1 VSSTPP
7 PVGLGLAQSV
17 VLRASVRPLFGLHHR
32 PGGPQRRRVAFLL
45 CQPLGYE
52 ALCSYRAFRL
62 IAEQLCG
69 AGFHVLRFDYTG
81 TGNSA
86 DDALG
91 GASLG
96 EDIDAAIESLKAT
109 AGVEQV
115 CLLGLRA
122 GALLA
127 AEASCR
133 RDDICGLALLAT
145 PMTGKTL
152 VRELRAFQAMF
163 DGSAPA
169 DQGGLR
175 VAGFSVAPPAVAELQ
190 AIDTAK
196 LRFPPG
202 LPMLLLRREDLSAE
216 VRLAQRC
223 TTEGQRVTS
232 EVLPEYGALLSAA
245 ETTVVSDVL
254 LARVRGW
261 ADLTFPEWLPLEPVD
276 PDEPEKVAVLESDG
290 VCERGLRFGTGGRM
304 FGIFTEPASGIARSP
319 RMLGVVLLNT
329 GANHHVGAA
338 RLNVHLAR
346 RLAAQGHVC
355 LRFDLSGLGESRA
368 MPGQPE
374 NELYAKDIVADA
386 QEALQALRQSH
397 GVEQLMLVGVC
408 SGAFLGFRV
417 ALLEPRVVGQV
428 LVNLGVFEHPNPAA
442 FEVRMKTTFKSSRAY
457 LDAVLELRTW
467 RRLLRGDVAA
477 LPVLRHVMRNA
488 AQRARASV
496 ETQLRRITGKTEEIP
511 PVERDFR
518 RLCERG
524 TRTLL
529 VYSGNDAALDHL
541 ATQLGP
547 EAETLAHYPTFRLH
561 IYDAAD
567 HTFTR
572 LDVQRELEDEIAA
585 FAAQL

>member
-1 VSSTPP
+1 
-7 PVGLGLAQSV
+7 V
-17 VLRASVRPLFGLHHR
+17 VLREGTVHPLFGLHHR
-32 PGGPQRRRVAFLL
+32 PSALQQRRTAFLL

-69 AGFHVLRFDYTG
+69 AGFHVLRFDYAG

-86 DDALG
+86 DD
-91 GASLG
+91 SLG
-96 EDIDAAIESLKAT
+96 RLRLAEDIDAAIDVLKT
-109 AGVEQV
+109 RAGVEQV

-133 RDDICGLALLAT
+133 RSDICGLALLAT

-152 VRELRAFQAMF
+152 VRELRAFQTMF

-169 DQGGLR
+169 EQDGLR
-175 VAGFSVAPPAVAELQ
+175 VAGFSVAPRVLGELQ
-190 AIDTAK
+190 SIDTTT
-196 LRFPPG
+196 LSFPPG
-202 LPMLLLRREDLSAE
+202 LPMLILRREDLSAE
-216 VRLAQRC
+216 ARLAQRC
-223 TTEGQRVTS
+223 SSEGQRVTL
-232 EVLPEYGALLSAA
+232 ELLPEYGALLSAA
-245 ETTVVSDVL
+245 ETSVVSDVL

-261 ADLTFPEWLPLEPVD
+261 ADLTFPEWLVPGPVTAED
-276 PDEPEKVAVLESDG
+276 TGTAAALQSDG
-290 VCERGLRFGTGGRM
+290 VSEHALRFGDAGRM
-304 FGIFTEPASGIARSP
+304 FGIVTQPGPEVARSP

-329 GANHHVGAA
+329 GANHHIGAA
-338 RLNVHLAR
+338 RLSVHLAR

-368 MPGQPE
+368 RAGQPE

-397 GVEQLMLVGVC
+397 GVEQLMVVGVC
-408 SGAFLGFRV
+408 SGAFLGFRIAV
-417 ALLEPRVVGQV
+417 LEPRVVGQV

-442 FEVRMKTTFKSSRAY
+442 FEARMKTTFKSSRAY

-477 LPVLRHVMRNA
+477 LPVLRHVMRHA
-488 AQRARASV
+488 AQRARANV
-496 ETQLRRITGKTEEIP
+496 ETQLRRITGKAEEMP

-529 VYSGNDAALDHL
+529 VYSGEDAALDHL

-547 EAETLAHYPTFRLH
+547 EAETLAPYATFKLH
-561 IYDAAD
+561 VYDEAD

-572 LDVQRELEDEIAA
+572 LDVQRALEDEIAA
-585 FAAQL
+585 FTAQL